1 MEAVSA
7 ADMDEVRFTNCS
19 LVPFGSED
27 LCGCTAL
34 LLINCLLVVLR
45 FVGAALM
52 LSTWKSQADMISSSL
67 KLQYKEQIDMIIC
80 L

>member
-7 ADMDEVRFTNCS
+7 TDMDEVRFTNCS
-19 LVPFGSED
+19 LVPFGNED
-27 LCGCTAL
+27 LLCGCTAL

-52 LSTWKSQADMISSSL
+52 LST
-67 KLQYKEQIDMIIC
+67 
-80 L
+80 